1 MAASKKRSIRLK
13 KIIDAETPVRCS
25 IGYGCIRE
33 EVWQDQSGKVVRF
46 NLAFINPFLF
56 ARDHGRVLGYDNAHG
71 YLHRHFMGKVET
83 IPPNDHDE
91 VVIRFLEEVA
101 QLRRKKEP

>member
-25 IGYGCIRE
+25 IGYGFIRE
-33 EVWQDQSGKVVRF
+33 EVWQDRSGKVVRF

-56 ARDHGRVLGYDNAHG
+56 TKDNGRVLGYDNAHG
-71 YLHRHFMGKVET
+71 YLHRHFAGEMQAVE
-83 IPPNDHDE
+83 PAVYNELRD
-91 VVIRFLEEVA
+91 RFIEEVA
-101 QLRRKKEP
+101 QLRRKKKL